1 MDKMQPNMVFMTMF
15 DSPNHSLRRRKHY
28 VGIALSYKGLIT
40 FRHNTSVQSKGG
52 LNTTG
57 TTNPSYDKTR
67 LQ

>member
-1 MDKMQPNMVFMTMF
+1 MQPNMVFMTMF
-15 DSPNHSLRRRKHY
+15 DSPNHSHHY

-40 FRHNTSVQSKGG
+40 FRHNTSVQRKGG